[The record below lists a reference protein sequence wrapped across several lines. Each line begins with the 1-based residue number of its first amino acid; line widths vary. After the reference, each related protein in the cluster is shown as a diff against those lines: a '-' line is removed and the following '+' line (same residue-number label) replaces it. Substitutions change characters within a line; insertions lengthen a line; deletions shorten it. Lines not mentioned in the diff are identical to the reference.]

1 MPGCNTRIGEGS
13 WNGSRPAR
21 MRLASHLHVRTGVG
35 PDRGVQYRRSRST
48 HSFNDPSS
56 EAGKEA

>member
-1 MPGCNTRIGEGS
+1 MPSRI
-13 WNGSRPAR
+13 
-21 MRLASHLHVRTGVG
+21 RLASHLQFRTGVG
-35 PDRGVQYRRSRST
+35 PDRSVQYRRDRST